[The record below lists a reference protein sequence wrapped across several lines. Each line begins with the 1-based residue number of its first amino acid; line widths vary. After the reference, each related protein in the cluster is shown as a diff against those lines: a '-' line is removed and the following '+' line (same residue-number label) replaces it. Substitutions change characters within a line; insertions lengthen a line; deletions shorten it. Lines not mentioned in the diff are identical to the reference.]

1 MLEQLVLPGRPR
13 NIFLK
18 HAKRACFLGANGSWP
33 GLLGPHGPCPAGRL
47 WPGGEGVGRLVSG
60 ARSRH
65 RCGRDGRCQRLSW
78 RPPSPQAPPAAGRR
92 AAGSPPV
99 RRGAPCAVLS
109 YSARDGSAPRR
120 RALTPRSRGTRSGVR
135 AACGRALAP
144 LRGRAAAPSLTT
156 PAVSPPRLPGV
167 IAETPVAGERLCKHG
182 VRSRK

>member
-1 MLEQLVLPGRPR
+1 MQNEPV
-13 NIFLK
+13 
-18 HAKRACFLGANGSWP
+18 SWV
-33 GLLGPHGPCPAGRL
+33 RT
-47 WPGGEGVGRLVSG
+47 GVGRDSWDHTAPVLQAGSG
-60 ARSRH
+60 RE
-65 RCGRDGRCQRLSW
+65 GRAWGAWSQEPGHGIGVAVTAAASASPGV
-78 RPPSPQAPPAAGRR
+78 PPPPRAPPAAGGR

-109 YSARDGSAPRR
+109 YSTRDGSAPRR